1 MSATQTPVPT
11 PEQTPGQT
19 PSQTIGPY
27 FSMILAHDE
36 AEAVVAGPDVPGEHI
51 VLVGRVLDG
60 DGEAVEDALV
70 ELWQAD
76 PNGRY
81 RHPLDTRTEPPLHP
95 GFTGFGR
102 TKTAFDS
109 GTWSFTTVRPGRVS
123 AADGTP
129 QAPHLGLVV
138 QARGMLDPVWTRA
151 YLEDEANTDDP
162 VLAALPEE
170 RRTTLVARR
179 DGEQDGLPRF
189 RLDIHLQGEHETVFL
204 DW

>member
-1 MSATQTPVPT
+1 MSAPQPP
-11 PEQTPGQT
+11 PGTAPQT

-36 AEAVVAGPDVPGEHI
+36 GEAVVAGPDVPGERI
-51 VLVGRVLDG
+51 VLAGRVLDG
-60 DGEAVEDALV
+60 DGEPVEDGLV

-76 PNGRY
+76 ANGRY
-81 RHPLDTRTEPPLHP
+81 RHPFDTRTEPPLHP

-109 GTWSFTTVRPGRVS
+109 GEWAFTTVRPGSVP

-129 QAPHLGLVV
+129 QAPHVSLVV
-138 QARGMLDPVWTRA
+138 QSRGMLDPVWTRA
-151 YLEDEANTDDP
+151 YLEDEEQANAADP
-162 VLAALPEE
+162 VLAAVPED
-170 RRTTLVARR
+170 RRATLVARR